1 MRRRSPATA
10 SGVLSR
16 MNAKLLPIGVALA
29 LAAHPGHG
37 LAQEGDVDGEG
48 GLAGTVLDALSEEPI
63 ADALVVLEGGGR
75 AVLTDADGH
84 FDFGLLESGEIS
96 MTIRRYGYE
105 AQGADFFLPGGKATH
120 LEVPLPPKAVL
131 LDGLSVVTE
140 RLETMDQRITS
151 RRRATPMS
159 AEAFEQQRL
168 VRTPARDVLEM
179 LDQESLLPIQP
190 CGRSRFGG
198 ACVLRRGR
206 LVEPRVYVDEMP
218 VIGGL
223 NQLATYRPYD
233 LYLVEVFGRGL
244 EVRLYTHQFM
254 ERMARRPVALMPV
267 RIW

>member
-1 MRRRSPATA
+1 
-10 SGVLSR
+10 
-16 MNAKLLPIGVALA
+16 MNASPLLVGVAWA
-29 LAAHPGHG
+29 LLAHPGHG
-37 LAQEGDVDGEG
+37 LAQERDGDGEG
-48 GLAGTVLDALSEEPI
+48 GLAGTVVDALSEQPI
-63 ADALVVLEGGGR
+63 SGALVVLEGGGK
-75 AVLTDADGH
+75 AVLTDAAGD
-84 FDFGLLESGEIS
+84 FDFGPLESGEVS
-96 MTIRRYGYE
+96 VTVRRYGYE
-105 AQGADFFLPGGKATH
+105 AQGADFFLPGGESTH
-120 LEVPLPPKAVL
+120 LEIPLPPKAVL
-131 LDGLSVVTE
+131 VDGLSVVTE

-159 AEAFEQQRL
+159 TQAFEQQRL

-179 LDQESLLPIQP
+179 LDLESVMPIQP
-190 CGRSRFGG
+190 CGRGGFGG

-206 LVEPRVYVDEMP
+206 LVEPRVFVDEMP

-223 NQLATYRPYD
+223 QQLATYRPYD